1 VSHAFFQLARELDHA
16 SQAGGRGVMLRS
28 RNRALAVYGLQV
40 LLAIIAAPGDIV
52 FAPFYRREPAR
63 DPAKAGV
70 SLGLS
75 VARSVAREHGGD
87 VTLKNGDNGGLRALI
102 ELPA

>member
-1 VSHAFFQLARELDHA
+1 VSHAFFQLAR
-16 SQAGGRGVMLRS
+16 VMLQS

-70 SLGLS
+70 GLGLS
-75 VARSVAREHGGD
+75 IARSVAREHGGD
-87 VTLKNGDNGGLRALI
+87 NGGLRAFI

>member
-1 VSHAFFQLARELDHA
+1 MCRSARQGLRFLRQQLPDILAKRN
-16 SQAGGRGVMLRS
+16 VMLRS

-70 SLGLS
+70 GSA
-75 VARSVAREHGGD
+75 ARGAAFLTWR
-87 VTLKNGDNGGLRALI
+87 RP
-102 ELPA
+102 PAF